1 MGGLGAES
9 GASRMGRREP
19 PMARAASEKNCHLG
33 ALGPPACVP
42 ASLPPCG
49 TGNPQGRSQPIVRRG
64 ADPRDTHRARHP
76 EPPTPTFSCALT
88 PGSAG
93 F

>member
-19 PMARAASEKNCHLG
+19 PMARVASEKNCHLG

-42 ASLPPCG
+42 ASLRHWEP
-49 TGNPQGRSQPIVRRG
+49 TGQVTADCQARS
-64 ADPRDTHRARHP
+64 
-76 EPPTPTFSCALT
+76 
-88 PGSAG
+88 
-93 F
+93 